1 MKVVFVFKNGY
12 QFNLEC
18 DEFTLVKN
26 IMDVPQKIN
35 CKGLKNKYPFHIN
48 FEDVLCIYQDLESE
62 KQK

>member
-18 DEFTLVKN
+18 DEFTLEKN
-26 IMDVPQKIN
+26 IINDIPQKIN
-35 CKGLKNKYPFHIN
+35 CIGLKNKYPFYIN

-62 KQK
+62 E